1 MHINSVFTQP
11 VHVYVPAS
19 RTNTYLGDL
28 AVRGEEDPSEGIR
41 KATAVSGKQTA
52 GLVHVCSQLEHL
64 LHCGAHV
71 SHHAK
76 SSVGENLVTKS
87 EQLIA
92 AKCH

>member
-1 MHINSVFTQP
+1 MSR
-11 VHVYVPAS
+11 
-19 RTNTYLGDL
+19 RTNTYLSDL

-64 LHCGAHV
+64 LHCGAHM

-76 SSVGENLVTKS
+76 SSVCNSNVKTWLQS
-87 EQLIA
+87 QSDR
-92 AKCH
+92 